1 MQKAGIYCRLSIEDK
16 NKLKTDD
23 SQSIQNQ
30 KSMLRD
36 YCRERDWEIYD
47 IYCDDGYS
55 GVDRS
60 RPEFRRLL
68 RDCENGHIDIVLCKD
83 QSRFSR
89 DIIVIEQYINDK
101 FLEWGIR
108 FIGVADNA
116 DSDSEM
122 YSTMRLFTSAYNE
135 MYVKDISSK
144 IRRTLTFKRKQGQFI
159 GSFAPYGYLIDP
171 EDKHRLIIDKNT
183 ADNVRLI
190 FEMFVQGNGYRK
202 IAQELNNRGIP
213 SPSAYKKQTGSKYVN
228 CNANGSNTKGLWTQ
242 STIAAILRNEMYT
255 GTLVQGKSH
264 HVSYKNKKRKK
275 VDKSEWIRIPDT
287 HEAIIDRETWERSQ
301 ERLNS
306 RTRSSRVTNEVSALS
321 GKMKCLV
328 CGRPMKR
335 NVYYN
340 KAKTIKYYG
349 LQCAA
354 YKTGA
359 MNCSNTKTLS
369 GKVLEQKILDEL
381 NNIIERYCQT
391 DKIILDDI
399 KQEQLQALE
408 HQRKNLETQLQTA
421 RNRLTMMYKDRLD
434 GIISEADYRAFR
446 ESLSAEEQD
455 ISQRLA
461 ETERHIDEY
470 HIHQENAG
478 NQRAVIE
485 NYTHFTTLDRS
496 IAEEFIDFIEVGEV
510 QENVGRTINIHWK
523 L

>member
-1 MQKAGIYCRLSIEDK
+1 MPKVGIYCRLSIEDK
-16 NKLKTDD
+16 DKMKTDD

-30 KSMLRD
+30 KFMLRN

-47 IYCDDGYS
+47 IYCDDGCS
-55 GVDRS
+55 GVDRN
-60 RPEFRRLL
+60 RPEFKRLL
-68 RDCENGHIDIVLCKD
+68 RDCESGHIDIVLCKD

-122 YSTMRLFTSAYNE
+122 YGTMRLFTSAYNE
-135 MYVKDISSK
+135 MYVKDISCK
-144 IRRTLTFKRKQGQFI
+144 IRRTLTFKREQGQFI

-171 EDKHRLIIDKNT
+171 KDKHRLIIDENT
-183 ADNVRLI
+183 VDNVKLI
-190 FEMFVQGNGYRK
+190 FDIFIQGNGYRK
-202 IAQELNNRGIP
+202 IAQELNSRGIP

-228 CNANGSNTKGLWTQ
+228 CNADGSNAKGLWTQ
-242 STIAAILRNEMYT
+242 STISAILRNEMYT

-264 HVSYKNKKRKK
+264 NVSYKNKKRKK
-275 VDKSEWIRIPDT
+275 VDRNEWVRIPNT
-287 HEAIIDRETWERSQ
+287 HEAIIDRETWERTQ

-306 RTRSSRVTNEVSALS
+306 HVRSSRVTNELSPLS
-321 GKMKCLV
+321 GKVKCAV

-340 KAKTIKYYG
+340 KARTIQYYG
-349 LQCAA
+349 MQCAT

-359 MNCSNTKTLS
+359 MNCTNTKTLS

-381 NNIIERYCQT
+381 NTIIERYCQT
-391 DKIILDDI
+391 DKIIITDI
-399 KQEQLQALE
+399 QQEQLQALE
-408 HQRKNLETQLQTA
+408 RQRNNLEMQLQTA

-434 GIISEADYRAFR
+434 GIISETDYKTFR
-446 ESLSAEEQD
+446 ESLSVEELD
-455 ISQRLA
+455 ISSRLA
-461 ETERHIDEY
+461 EIEKHIDECL
-470 HIHQENAG
+470 IRQENTE
-478 NQRAVIE
+478 NQRAMIE
-485 NYTHFTTLDRS
+485 KYTPFTELDRS
-496 IAEEFIDFIEVGEV
+496 IVEEFIEFIEVGEI
-510 QENVGRTINIHWK
+510 QENGERTINIHWK